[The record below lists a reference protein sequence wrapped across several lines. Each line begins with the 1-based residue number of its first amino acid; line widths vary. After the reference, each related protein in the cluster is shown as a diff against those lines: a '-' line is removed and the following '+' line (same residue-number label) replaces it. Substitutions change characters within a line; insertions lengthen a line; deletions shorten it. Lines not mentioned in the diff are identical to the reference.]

1 MNVDTPNLVSAEEAY
16 NRASKKLTRS
26 LVIMG
31 VLEMLV
37 IAIGATLFYFS
48 VQEGA
53 VLPAMVGVV
62 AMFLGTFVSAVFLI
76 FLMFG
81 LIKLQELFWKE
92 TAEGLGYAYVKN
104 PPITADALMFREGH
118 GRSTGHGLLGHL
130 SDEHP
135 FRFFQYSYVTGSG
148 KSRQTHNFCV
158 FEVSFSGTFPHLY
171 LNNKHNKNLSG
182 MKDMFLPRITLPTEF
197 EKQFS
202 LYVPKGYEIEA
213 LELFTPDLLAQ
224 ILDMKWKHDVELVQQ
239 KLYVFSERYITKREQ
254 LVEELSRLKTLTEY
268 IAPKLDQSRLYTIGD
283 LKHSL

>member
-1 MNVDTPNLVSAEEAY
+1 MLTKMNVDTPNPVSAEEAY

-62 AMFLGTFVSAVFLI
+62 AMFLGIFVSAVFLI

-135 FRFFQYSYVTGSG
+135 FRFFSTPMSPVRVNQDKRT
-148 KSRQTHNFCV
+148 
-158 FEVSFSGTFPHLY
+158 TFVY
-171 LNNKHNKNLSG
+171 LR
-182 MKDMFLPRITLPTEF
+182 FRF
-197 EKQFS
+197 Q
-202 LYVPKGYEIEA
+202 
-213 LELFTPDLLAQ
+213 
-224 ILDMKWKHDVELVQQ
+224 
-239 KLYVFSERYITKREQ
+239 ERFHIC
-254 LVEELSRLKTLTEY
+254 
-268 IAPKLDQSRLYTIGD
+268 I
-283 LKHSL
+283 